1 MCGLLT
7 GVAPLAAEN
16 RLSSCG
22 TWAGLPHSM
31 WYLLGAG
38 IEPTSPPLTGEL
50 LTTGPP
56 RKSNEAFISSSVLKK
71 KNSGYKIID

>member
-7 GVAPLAAEN
+7 GVASLVAEH

-22 TWAGLPHSM
+22 TWAWLPHSM
-31 WYLLGAG
+31 WHLLGAG
-38 IEPTSPPLTGEL
+38 IEPMSPPLTGEL

-56 RKSNEAFISSSVLKK
+56 RKSNKAFISSLLFKK
-71 KNSGYKIID
+71 KISGYKIIG